1 VIGGA
6 FGGIAHHF
14 LPGLTANPGAYAA
27 VGIGAFLAASTHAP
41 LTAIFLLFEMTGN
54 YQIII
59 PIMLS
64 SIIGTVVAHRLHEDS
79 IDTVDFSRE
88 GIDIHEG
95 METAIMKSL
104 KVGQA
109 VTEDVDFISEKAN
122 INQLL
127 AIFRMADSFYFPVID
142 DTGRMTG
149 IISMQDVKMI
159 LHDENRRLEALV
171 GNVCSR
177 DVMVLTL
184 DDNLYTAMTL
194 FDLKGIEEVP
204 VVEATD
210 NRWVVGMLKRRDVIA
225 LYNREVL
232 KRGISEKRQAGKIS

>member
-1 VIGGA
+1 M
-6 FGGIAHHF
+6 
-14 LPGLTANPGAYAA
+14 LT
-27 VGIGAFLAASTHAP
+27 
-41 LTAIFLLFEMTGN
+41 
-54 YQIII
+54 
-59 PIMLS
+59 
-64 SIIGTVVAHRLHEDS
+64 SIIGTVVASKLNPDS
-79 IDTVDFSRE
+79 FDTVDFSRE

-104 KVGQA
+104 RVGQA

-159 LHDENRRLEALV
+159 LHDEKRRKKALV
-171 GNVCSR
+171 GNICSR

-232 KRGISEKRQAGKIS
+232 KRGISEKRQTGKLV